1 MRSDGVSDPAALD
14 FWLGD
19 WSCTWDGGHGSNR
32 VAKELD
38 GHVVV
43 ERFECLAPER
53 WSGISMSVLDPRL
66 GRWRQTS
73 VDSTGNY
80 WALDEGRD
88 GGDLTFEVDELE
100 AGEDGSRVEV
110 RKRMVFSD
118 IDENAFHWRWERSF
132 DGGARWEPLWTIEY
146 RRGEGV
152 GNADATV

>member
-1 MRSDGVSDPAALD
+1 MRSDATSGPDALD

-32 VAKELD
+32 VARELD

-53 WSGISMSVLDPRL
+53 WSGISMSVLDRSL
-66 GRWRQTS
+66 GRWRQTW

-88 GGDLTFEVDELE
+88 GDDLTFEVHEIETGD
-100 AGEDGSRVEV
+100 DGSRVEV

-118 IDENAFHWRWERSF
+118 IDEDAFRWRWERSE
-132 DGGARWEPLWTIEY
+132 DAEDTWEPLWVIDY
-146 RRGEGV
+146 HRAAAV
-152 GNADATV
+152 

>member
-1 MRSDGVSDPAALD
+1 MRSDAVSDPAALD

-19 WSCTWDGGHGSNR
+19 WSCTWEGGHGSNR

-38 GHVVV
+38 GRVVV

-53 WSGISMSVLDPRL
+53 WSGMSMSVLDRRL
-66 GRWRQTS
+66 GRWRQTW

-88 GGDLTFEVDELE
+88 GGDLAFEVDEIE
-100 AGEDGSRVEV
+100 IGDDGSRVEV

-118 IDENAFHWRWERSF
+118 IEENAST
-132 DGGARWEPLWTIEY
+132 GAGSVVG
-146 RRGEGV
+146 RRGRV
-152 GNADATV
+152 GAVVDDRLSREAMGGIADA